1 VKIAALSADSS
12 TAMAARYEE
21 LRAAAFGDGLPPEAR
36 SGLTLFLRR
45 GLWGWARALTAAA
58 ARVSQ
63 EQPSSPSAAL
73 PFGHDARSSVIRLL
87 AAIAMGSNDERRS
100 P

>member
-1 VKIAALSADSS
+1 VKVAAPSTDSC
-12 TAMAARYEE
+12 TAIAARYEA

-45 GLWGWARALTAAA
+45 GMWGWARALTLAP
-58 ARVSQ
+58 RPSQ
-63 EQPSSPSAAL
+63 EQASPSPAGL
-73 PFGHDARSSVIRLL
+73 PFTHDGRSCVVRLL
-87 AAIAMGSNDERRS
+87 ASIAMGSNDDRRS

>member
-1 VKIAALSADSS
+1 MKVAAPSADYS
-12 TAMAARYEE
+12 TAMAARYEA

-45 GLWGWARALTAAA
+45 GMWGWARALTVTP
-58 ARVSQ
+58 RVFQ
-63 EQPSSPSAAL
+63 EQTFPSSAPLS
-73 PFGHDARSSVIRLL
+73 FTHDGRSSVVRLL
-87 AAIAMGSNDERRS
+87 AAIAMGSNDDRRS

>member
-1 VKIAALSADSS
+1 VKIAAISAD
-12 TAMAARYEE
+12 AFAAAATRYEA

-45 GLWGWARALTAAA
+45 GLWGWTRALTAA

-63 EQPSSPSAAL
+63 EQLSPPSAAL
-73 PFGHDARSSVIRLL
+73 PFAHDGRSSVVRLL
-87 AAIAMGSNDERRS
+87 AAIAMGSNDNRRS

>member
-1 VKIAALSADSS
+1 VKIAALSAD
-12 TAMAARYEE
+12 TFAAMAARYET

-45 GLWGWARALTAAA
+45 GMWGWARALTVTS
-58 ARVSQ
+58 RVFQ
-63 EQPSSPSAAL
+63 EQTFPSSAPLSL
-73 PFGHDARSSVIRLL
+73 TDDGRSSVVRLL
-87 AAIAMGSNDERRS
+87 AAIAMGSNDDRRS

>member
-1 VKIAALSADSS
+1 VKVAAPSADCCAAV
-12 TAMAARYEE
+12 TARYEA

-45 GLWGWARALTAAA
+45 GMWGWARAMTLAPTP
-58 ARVSQ
+58 SQ
-63 EQPSSPSAAL
+63 EQAL
-73 PFGHDARSSVIRLL
+73 PSPAGLPFTHDARSCVVRLL
-87 AAIAMGSNDERRS
+87 ASIAMGSNDDRRS

>member
-1 VKIAALSADSS
+1 VKVAAPSAESG
-12 TAMAARYEE
+12 TAITAQYEA

-45 GLWGWARALTAAA
+45 GMWGWARAMTLAP
-58 ARVSQ
+58 RPSQ
-63 EQPSSPSAAL
+63 EQAAPSLASL
-73 PFGHDARSSVIRLL
+73 PFTHDRRSCVVRLL
-87 AAIAMGSNDERRS
+87 ASIAMGSNDDRRS